1 MKVYIVTRQ
10 GYDST
15 SILGVYATE
24 ELAQEHIDWCCDNT
38 RKGNRGSND
47 KSQYDILEETVGGIE

>member
-1 MKVYIVTRQ
+1 MKVYIVTHQ

-24 ELAQEHIDWCCDNT
+24 ELAQEHIDWCMSNVL
-38 RKGNRGSND
+38 GSN
-47 KSQYDILEETVGGIE
+47 YDIVEETVRGME

>member
-1 MKVYIVTRQ
+1 MKVYIVTHQ

-24 ELAQEHIDWCCDNT
+24 ELAQEHIDWCMT
-38 RKGNRGSND
+38 RGKRAGDTSRSN
-47 KSQYDILEETVGGIE
+47 YDILEETVGGIE